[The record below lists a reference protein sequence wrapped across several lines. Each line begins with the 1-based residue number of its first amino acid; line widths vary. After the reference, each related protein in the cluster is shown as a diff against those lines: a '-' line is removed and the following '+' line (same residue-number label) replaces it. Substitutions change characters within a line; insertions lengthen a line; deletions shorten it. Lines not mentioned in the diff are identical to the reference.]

1 VRKLVAGFK
10 NLQFVT
16 SVLDERRRTV
26 AQSSDVTPQE
36 LKQSLV
42 AGGLE
47 VYRTTGAEVRLAER
61 PRENLI
67 LDSGV
72 KVASEGSQFVVTVVF
87 RAEKTAHPDLRDTG
101 IFSRVAMSAL
111 LAEDHGFVETDRA
124 LKRIEDPSNP
134 GRVLDTFY
142 EITMVMG
149 CNDIASALDLVRFA
163 LALERS
169 VLPSSGQPSPTQL

>member
-1 VRKLVAGFK
+1 
-10 NLQFVT
+10 
-16 SVLDERRRTV
+16 
-26 AQSSDVTPQE
+26 VTPQE

-72 KVASEGSQFVVTVVF
+72 KVLFEDPQLLVTVVF
-87 RAEKTAHPDLRDTG
+87 RAEKTSHPDLRDTG
-101 IFSRVAMSAL
+101 IFSRVAMNAL
-111 LAEDHGFVETDRA
+111 IAQDRGFVETDRA

-134 GRVLDTFY
+134 GRLLDIFY
-142 EITMVMG
+142 EITMVKRCDDM
-149 CNDIASALDLVRFA
+149 ASALDLVRFA
-163 LALERS
+163 LSLERA
-169 VLPSSGQPSPTQL
+169 VLTSP